1 MKIFDRISDIIF
13 MRVNNGGCMFCNRM
27 RIDDDN
33 TVGTG
38 THFERIR
45 RITGYLVGTMDR
57 FNDGKKAE
65 CLDRV
70 KHMSFKDKDNEVS
83 N

>member
-1 MKIFDRISDIIF
+1 
-13 MRVNNGGCMFCNRM
+13 MFCNRM
-27 RIDDDN
+27 HIDDDN

-45 RITGYLVGTMDR
+45 RVTGYLTGSLER
-57 FNDGKKAE
+57 FNNAKQAE
-65 CLDRV
+65 VQDRV

-83 N
+83 K

>member
-1 MKIFDRISDIIF
+1 
-13 MRVNNGGCMFCNRM
+13 MFYNRM
-27 RIDDDN
+27 HIDDDN

-45 RITGYLVGTMDR
+45 RVTGYLTGSLER
-57 FNDGKKAE
+57 FNNAKQAE
-65 CLDRV
+65 VQDRV
-70 KHMSFKDKDNEVS
+70 KHMSFKDKKDEVS

>member
-1 MKIFDRISDIIF
+1 
-13 MRVNNGGCMFCNRM
+13 MFCNRM
-27 RIDDDN
+27 HIDDDN

-45 RITGYLVGTMDR
+45 RVTGYLTGSLER
-57 FNDGKKAE
+57 FNNAKQAE
-65 CLDRV
+65 VQDRV
-70 KHMSFKDKDNEVS
+70 KHMSFKDKKDEVS